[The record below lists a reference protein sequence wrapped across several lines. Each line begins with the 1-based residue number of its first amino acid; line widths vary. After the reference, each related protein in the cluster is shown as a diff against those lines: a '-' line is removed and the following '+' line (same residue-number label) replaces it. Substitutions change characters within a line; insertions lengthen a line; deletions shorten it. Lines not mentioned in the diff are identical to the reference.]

1 MSYQGTP
8 AGETPKGRG
17 LLSKVS
23 RVQTIGDPEDLKNR
37 PLSQED
43 RPSCFL
49 IGRNR
54 AQRIPAFAVIL
65 SLQDLG
71 LDKLAWTS
79 LIQENLRGLLDSLG
93 IGVIEAAEKRERRAG
108 LGDPDLCDS
117 SMEDADGVNFVA
129 EIFEG
134 LEDSAD
140 FFGLLKVTA
149 VDGGEH
155 FLGEVGADTDATG
168 GEAVDFE
175 FGEVNDRRLLTD
187 PTHDKARIDKFDE
200 AGEVI
205 VLGRILADN
214 GVFDPGDEAVINKGG
229 HGFGFEVA
237 FELNVE
243 NCRFPKGFDELSEAS
258 RHSSISGEALHG
270 QDHDGGEIEVLK
282 DFGLIHHGAVSRTNG
297 GNDKGVFG
305 TFGRNDF

>member
-1 MSYQGTP
+1 MNSASARYLLTWIHGV
-8 AGETPKGRG
+8 ETPGFG
-17 LLSKVS
+17 
-23 RVQTIGDPEDLKNR
+23 
-37 PLSQED
+37 PLSHQD
-43 RPSCFL
+43 AANPSVDPSH
-49 IGRNR
+49 
-54 AQRIPAFAVIL
+54 RISTFDSQHSDL
-65 SLQDLG
+65 GLQDRG

-93 IGVIEAAEKRERRAG
+93 IGGIEAAEERERRAG

-117 SMEDADGVNFVA
+117 SMEDADGVDFVA

-155 FLGEVGADTDATG
+155 FLGEVGADTDAAG

-187 PTHDKARIDKFDE
+187 PTHDKARVDQFDE

-214 GVFDPGDEAVINKGG
+214 GVFDPRDEAFVDEGG
-229 HGFGFEVA
+229 HGFGLEVTL
-237 FELNVE
+237 ELDVE
-243 NCRFPKGFDELSEAS
+243 NRRFSKGFDELSEAR

-270 QDHDGGEIEVLK
+270 QDHHGGEIEVLK
-282 DFGLIHHGAVSRTNG
+282 DLGLIHHGAVSRTNG
-297 GNDKGVFG
+297 GNDEGVFG
-305 TFGRNDF
+305 ALGRNDF